1 MEKASQEDLEEL
13 ILEQKRLVAE
23 GYFFDAWERALND
36 GIDGGIIARALVR
49 GALTQIARIS
59 GDEEATQ
66 IIAEIN
72 QLEVEGDFLPTKT
85 IQ

>member
-23 GYFFDAWERALND
+23 GHFFDAWERALND
-36 GIDGGIIARALVR
+36 GIDDGIIARALVR
-49 GALTQIARIS
+49 GALTQIARIG